1 MSYDG
6 DHTQHHHSLRPSFL
20 VDDILRKEQHH
31 QAALPFR
38 PLPAYAPPWLWSQQP
53 TPLTTY
59 FHPYRGF
66 LQPQWFHLRP
76 NKRKG
81 GQVRFSSQQSALLER
96 KFKEQQYLSPEQR
109 RQLAEALSL
118 TERQIKTWFQNRR
131 AKWRRSKDVSF
142 QLKIMYTFS
151 YYEFFRAPR
160 NVAAR
165 LTRNQILSRTLMMLE
180 SQKRLEIFLNLLIL
194 VMEKCL
200 NRLNV
205 AQVP

>member
-131 AKWRRSKDVSF
+131 AKWRRSKDGTQECSSSSDTESNSLSHSNDAGVS
-142 QLKIMYTFS
+142 KKTVNFS
-151 YYEFFRAPR
+151 
-160 NVAAR
+160 
-165 LTRNQILSRTLMMLE
+165 E
-180 SQKRLEIFLNLLIL
+180 SANFGHGKMSESFECGASPVNK
-194 VMEKCL
+194 V
-200 NRLNV
+200 
-205 AQVP
+205 